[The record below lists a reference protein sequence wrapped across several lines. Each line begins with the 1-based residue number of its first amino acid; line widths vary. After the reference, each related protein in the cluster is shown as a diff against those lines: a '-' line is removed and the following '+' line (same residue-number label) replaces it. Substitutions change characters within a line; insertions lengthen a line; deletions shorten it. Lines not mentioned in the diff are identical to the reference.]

1 MKIDLIVG
9 IIYIICSIFILIE
22 IYNPE
27 LIREI
32 VIAFGSGCT
41 FIGGIK
47 YICNYV
53 DFRRNNSNTRK

>member
-9 IIYIICSIFILIE
+9 IIYIICSTIALIDV
-22 IYNPE
+22 YNSE
-27 LIREI
+27 LIQEI

-47 YICNYV
+47 CICDYV